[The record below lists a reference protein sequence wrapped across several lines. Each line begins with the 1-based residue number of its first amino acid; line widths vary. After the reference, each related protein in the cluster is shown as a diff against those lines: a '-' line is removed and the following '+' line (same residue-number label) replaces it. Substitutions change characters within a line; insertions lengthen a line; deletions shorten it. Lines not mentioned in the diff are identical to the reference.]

1 MAEAGPR
8 DEALELARALIRFD
22 TSNPPGRETPAAE
35 FLAERLT
42 EAGAEC
48 ELIGPDPER
57 LNLVARV
64 RGTGEPPSLMLLAHT
79 DVVPAPAE
87 GWSVPPFE
95 GVVRD
100 GSLVGRG
107 AADMKGELAARA
119 AALAAL
125 ARSGR
130 PPPGDVV
137 LIAEA
142 DEERNTADVG
152 MSWIVRERPDLRCD
166 VAVNEGG
173 GTLLELANG
182 RRVVTVSV
190 GEKRVGSLRIRLRGR
205 GGHASVPTA
214 AENPLAHLARAI
226 DRLNA
231 EQAPLSV
238 APALRRS
245 LENLGAPIGED
256 PLVWAAGLHP
266 ELADLLPAM
275 CRLTVTP
282 TGADAGEPANV
293 IPGHADLVCDVRALP
308 GQDTDDVLAH
318 VDRALAG
325 VEHEVE
331 LLEPLEG
338 GTESPL
344 DSPLYAAIEAYVGER
359 LPGAE
364 LLPIVTPGFT
374 DSHWVRSAWGSD
386 AYGVAPVFEMDPLAY
401 AAGVHSTDESL
412 AVADLGEMAEFH
424 LYLARALG

>member
-8 DEALELARALIRFD
+8 EEALEFARALIRFD

-35 FLAERLT
+35 YLAERLT

-64 RGTGEPPSLMLLAHT
+64 PGRGEGPSLMFLAHT

-87 GWSVPPFE
+87 GWSVPPFD

-100 GSLVGRG
+100 GALVGRG

-125 ARSGR
+125 ARSER
-130 PPPGDVV
+130 PPVGDVV

-166 VAVNEGG
+166 LAVNEGG

-226 DRLNA
+226 DLLIAN
-231 EQAPLSV
+231 QAPLSV

-245 LENLGAPIGED
+245 FENLGAPSDED
-256 PLVWAAGLHP
+256 PLVWASGLHP

-282 TGADAGEPANV
+282 TGAEAGEPANV

-359 LPGAE
+359 IPGAE

-374 DSHWVRSAWGSD
+374 DSHWVRSAWGSA
-386 AYGVAPVFEMDPLAY
+386 AYGFAPVFEMDPLAY

>member
-8 DEALELARALIRFD
+8 EEALELAQALIRFD

-64 RGTGEPPSLMLLAHT
+64 RGTGEAPSLMFLAHT
-79 DVVPAPAE
+79 DVVPAPAD

-100 GSLVGRG
+100 GALVGRG

-125 ARSGR
+125 ARSDR
-130 PPPGDVV
+130 PPAGDVV

-166 VAVNEGG
+166 LAVNEGG
-173 GTLLELANG
+173 GILLELANG

-226 DRLNA
+226 DRLNSNP
-231 EQAPLSV
+231 APVSV

-245 LENLGAPIGED
+245 LEGLGAPAGED
-256 PLVWAAGLHP
+256 PLEWASGLHP
-266 ELADLLPAM
+266 ALTDLLPAM

-282 TGADAGEPANV
+282 TGAEAGEPANV

-308 GQDTDDVLAH
+308 EQDTGDVLAH

-325 VEHEVE
+325 LEHEVE
-331 LLEPLEG
+331 MLEPLEG
-338 GTESPL
+338 GTETSL

-359 LPGAE
+359 VPGAE

-374 DSHWVRSAWGSD
+374 DSHWVRSAWGSA
-386 AYGVAPVFEMDPLAY
+386 AYGFAPVFEMDPLAY